1 MGTVVLSRERSR
13 DQQKTN
19 KSYKKISIS

>member
-1 MGTVVLSRERSR
+1 MGTVVLLLERSR

-19 KSYKKISIS
+19 KNYKKISIR

>member
-1 MGTVVLSRERSR
+1 MGTVVLSLERSR